1 MNEDEILQRLT
12 AVFREIFRDPTI
24 VARPQMTAAD
34 VEKWDSVSHIDMIMM
49 VESEFG
55 IRIPT
60 LELMG
65 LQTVGDLVRMIR
77 TRAAK

>member
-12 AVFREIFRDPTI
+12 MIFREIFRDPSV
-24 VARPQMTAAD
+24 VAQPQMTAAD
-34 VEKWDSVSHIDMIMM
+34 VEGWDSVSHIDMIMM
-49 VESEFG
+49 VEAEFG

-60 LELMG
+60 LELIG
-65 LQTVGDLVRMIR
+65 LRTVGDLVRMIK